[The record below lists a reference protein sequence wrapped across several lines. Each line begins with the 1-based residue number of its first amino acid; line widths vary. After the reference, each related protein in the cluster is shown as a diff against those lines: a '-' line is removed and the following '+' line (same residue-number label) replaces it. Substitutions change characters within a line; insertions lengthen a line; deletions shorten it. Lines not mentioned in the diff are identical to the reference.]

1 MYIKDRG
8 RSRKELTVVA
18 FGNACGH
25 GSIDDL
31 DGILSVIDSSARDV
45 CFFQVRSPEN
55 SLFGTKFPC
64 QDKSFL

>member
-31 DGILSVIDSSARDV
+31 DGILFVIDSSARDV
-45 CFFQVRSPEN
+45 CFSLVRSPEN
-55 SLFGTKFPC
+55 FLVWNKVSL
-64 QDKSFL
+64 SR